1 LNVGTGN
8 TVKYGA
14 DYGSL
19 AAMKTLESTEHPL
32 EVPRCQ
38 YRACPCQM

>member
-1 LNVGTGN
+1 
-8 TVKYGA
+8 
-14 DYGSL
+14 
-19 AAMKTLESTEHPL
+19 METLESTEHPL